1 MINFAF
7 KTNFTHNN
15 CLVSV
20 FLCLFCFGGM
30 GVVVL
35 GIVMKR
41 IYLNCNLSKRSSDDS
56 PCGTIDLLPSLS
68 KTKKG
73 SKKLHLIIIITLYL

>member
-7 KTNFTHNN
+7 QTNLTHSN
-15 CLVSV
+15 CLVSG
-20 FLCLFCFGGM
+20 LFCFGGV

-35 GIVMKR
+35 GVVMKR